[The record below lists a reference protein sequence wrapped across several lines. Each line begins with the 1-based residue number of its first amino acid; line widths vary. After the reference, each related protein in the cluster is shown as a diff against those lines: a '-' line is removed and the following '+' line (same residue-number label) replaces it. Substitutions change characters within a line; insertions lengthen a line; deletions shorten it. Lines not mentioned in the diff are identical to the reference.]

1 MLAKQE
7 MGPDMVAEGILYTWQ
22 VQDLK
27 ADEKWGKKGDQTWWQ
42 YGDMQMKGPSKDCQP
57 SNYSWKW

>member
-7 MGPDMVAEGILYTWQ
+7 MGPDMVAEGILHTWQ

-27 ADEKWGKKGDQTWWQ
+27 ADEKWEEKGDQMWRQ
-42 YGDMQMKGPSKDCQP
+42 YGDMQTKGLSKDCQP